1 MNWQINSPFFN
12 LFVLFDFYPSLKI
25 AGFCIS
31 LMYEHERKGRNVLL
45 INARPQEKE
54 GVEACFLY

>member
-12 LFVLFDFYPSLKI
+12 LFVLFDLYPYLKI

-31 LMYEHERKGRNVLL
+31 LMYEHGRKGRNVLL
-45 INARPQEKE
+45 INARPQEKDRS
-54 GVEACFLY
+54 